1 MKISY
6 NYEDL
11 LAEIESDIKEGLLD
25 PAGNILVLR
34 ENIVGYNAIVDYYY
48 PDMTY
53 DEELFDDETDKFYKK
68 RIRDEYEKV
77 KDRLENITVKAC
89 LAEMREMNRVL

>member
-25 PAGNILVLR
+25 PEGNILVLR
-34 ENIVGYNAIVDYYY
+34 
-48 PDMTY
+48 
-53 DEELFDDETDKFYKK
+53 
-68 RIRDEYEKV
+68 
-77 KDRLENITVKAC
+77 ENITVKAC